1 MLRYDLSQAL
11 EQFSEDDREI
21 ILRYYY
27 YYQTAPM
34 IAKLKGLETENV
46 KSRVRRARKKLISFL
61 KERGYGI

>member
-21 ILRYYY
+21 ILRYY